1 MRVVCAWCQ
10 QEGRS
15 RLLRVGEPLEDTSE
29 THGICNRH
37 QQEIFEMFPSRS
49 FPSTRWLF
57 IMSSDDARAY
67 SHLVAVMRD
76 ISGVTVIMDR
86 RHGERRRGA
95 ERPAQERRHAER
107 RIRRPERNSL
117 GYMLVRFARRDV
129 EAPPGTVPNPPS
141 GRGDAAQTES
151 TPRGWHRSR
160 QSPDTAGG
168 ETSTHR
174 HI

>member
-1 MRVVCAWCQ
+1 MRVICAWCQ
-10 QEGRS
+10 EEGRS

-37 QQEIFEMFPSRS
+37 QQGIFEMFPSRS

-76 ISGVTVIMDR
+76 ISGVTVIMER
-86 RHGERRRGA
+86 RHGERRRGE
-95 ERPAQERRHAER
+95 ERPVEERRHAER
-107 RIRRPERNSL
+107 RIRHPERNSL

-129 EAPPGTVPNPPS
+129 EASPKTLPSPPVDRDGAGQAENAL
-141 GRGDAAQTES
+141 RGVAPLEVMA
-151 TPRGWHRSR
+151 
-160 QSPDTAGG
+160 
-168 ETSTHR
+168 
-174 HI
+174 

>member
-29 THGICNRH
+29 THGICSRH

-57 IMSSDDARAY
+57 IASSDDPRAY

-76 ISGVTVIMDR
+76 IAGVTVIMER
-86 RHGERRRGA
+86 RQGQRRRSEERRRGE
-95 ERPAQERRHAER
+95 ERRGEERLAQERRHADR
-107 RIRRPERNSL
+107 RIRHPERNSL

-129 EAPPGTVPNPPS
+129 QAPPGTLPNPPS
-141 GRGDAAQTES
+141 DRRGSGQTES
-151 TPRGWHRSR
+151 ALKEMTLL
-160 QSPDTAGG
+160 QATA
-168 ETSTHR
+168 
-174 HI
+174 

>member
-57 IMSSDDARAY
+57 ITSSDDAPAY

-76 ISGVTVIMDR
+76 ISGVTVIMER
-86 RHGERRRGA
+86 RHDERRRGEERRGE
-95 ERPAQERRHAER
+95 ERPAQERRHADR
-107 RIRRPERNSL
+107 RIRHPERHSL
-117 GYMLVRFARRDV
+117 GYMLVRFSRSNV
-129 EAPPGTVPNPPS
+129 EGPPRTLPKPPADRGGAAP
-141 GRGDAAQTES
+141 TES
-151 TPRGWHRSR
+151 ALRGMAVLH
-160 QSPDTAGG
+160 AMA
-168 ETSTHR
+168 
-174 HI
+174 

>member
-10 QEGRS
+10 DEGRS

-76 ISGVTVIMDR
+76 ISGVTVIMER
-86 RHGERRRGA
+86 RHGERRRGE
-95 ERPAQERRHAER
+95 ERPAQERRHTER

-129 EAPPGTVPNPPS
+129 EAPSRDAPTPPS
-141 GRGDAAQTES
+141 EGDGTRIFRALAR
-151 TPRGWHRSR
+151 PGPGSR
-160 QSPDTAGG
+160 TRPPGAP
-168 ETSTHR
+168 
-174 HI
+174 

>member
-57 IMSSDDARAY
+57 IASSDDARAY
-67 SHLVAVMRD
+67 RHLVAVMRD
-76 ISGVTVIMDR
+76 ISGVTVIMER
-86 RHGERRRGA
+86 RHGERRRGEERRGA
-95 ERPAQERRHAER
+95 ERPAQERRHADR
-107 RIRRPERNSL
+107 RIRHPERNSL
-117 GYMLVRFARRDV
+117 GYMLVRFSRRDV
-129 EAPPGTVPNPPS
+129 AAPPRTLPNPPAD
-141 GRGDAAQTES
+141 RGGAAPTES
-151 TPRGWHRSR
+151 ALKGMTLL
-160 QSPDTAGG
+160 QATA
-168 ETSTHR
+168 
-174 HI
+174 

>member
-57 IMSSDDARAY
+57 IVSSDPRAY

-76 ISGVTVIMDR
+76 VPGVTVIM
-86 RHGERRRGA
+86 ERRRNERRRAKERRGE

-107 RIRRPERNSL
+107 RIRHPERHSL
-117 GYMLVRFARRDV
+117 GYMLVRFSRRDV
-129 EAPPGTVPNPPS
+129 EASPVTLPKPPAD
-141 GRGDAAQTES
+141 RGDGGQTES
-151 TPRGWHRSR
+151 TLRGMTLL
-160 QSPDTAGG
+160 QATA
-168 ETSTHR
+168 
-174 HI
+174 

>member
-57 IMSSDDARAY
+57 IVSSDARAY
-67 SHLVAVMRD
+67 RHLVAVMRD
-76 ISGVTVIMDR
+76 VPGATVIMER
-86 RHGERRRGA
+86 RHGERRRGEDRLGA

-107 RIRRPERNSL
+107 RIRHPERHSL
-117 GYMLVRFARRDV
+117 GYMLVRFSRRDV
-129 EAPPGTVPNPPS
+129 EASPVTLPKPPAD
-141 GRGDAAQTES
+141 RGDGGQTES
-151 TPRGWHRSR
+151 ALRGMTLL
-160 QSPDTAGG
+160 QATA
-168 ETSTHR
+168 
-174 HI
+174 

>member
-57 IMSSDDARAY
+57 IMSSGDARAY

-76 ISGVTVIMDR
+76 VADVTVIMDR
-86 RHGERRRGA
+86 RHGERRRGE
-95 ERPAQERRHAER
+95 ERPAQDRRHAER

-117 GYMLVRFARRDV
+117 GYMLVRFARGDV
-129 EAPPGTVPNPPS
+129 EDLPGRYQTRHLTGAVQHRLRAP
-141 GRGDAAQTES
+141 
-151 TPRGWHRSR
+151 
-160 QSPDTAGG
+160 
-168 ETSTHR
+168 
-174 HI
+174 